1 MRRGTT
7 ARLRHGPNLAA
18 YTLPV
23 PTYRDEAV
31 VLRTH
36 QLGEADRIITLL
48 TRAHGKVR
56 AVAKGVRRTS
66 SKFGG
71 RLEPFQHVD
80 IQFAEGRGSLETVTQ
95 VESLHPSTLGADYA
109 RFTAAQVMV
118 ETADRIIAE
127 ERVPA
132 LQQYRLLLGAILALE
147 SGDRPAPL
155 IVDSYLLRSLAVAGY
170 AVAAEACA
178 GCGDVEVGW
187 FSPQGGGAVC
197 VACRTPGSAM
207 LTDEDARHLGALL
220 AGDWEVALSS
230 ARDVAQKVD
239 GMVVAYSTWHLERA
253 LRSLP
258 FFER

>member
-1 MRRGTT
+1 M
-7 ARLRHGPNLAA
+7 
-18 YTLPV
+18 

-48 TRAHGKVR
+48 TRTHGKVR

-80 IQFAEGRGSLETVTQ
+80 IQFAEGRGSLEVVTQ
-95 VESLHPSTLGADYA
+95 VEALHSSRLAADYS
-109 RFTAAQVMV
+109 RFTAAQVLV
-118 ETADRIIAE
+118 ETTDRLIAE
-127 ERVPA
+127 EGMPS

-147 SGDRPAPL
+147 RGELPAPL
-155 IVDSYLLRSLAVAGY
+155 IVDSFLLRALAIAGY
-170 AVAAEACA
+170 AVATASCAE
-178 GCGDVEVGW
+178 CGNDEVRW

-197 VACRTPGSAM
+197 TGCRTPGSATLDGDDM
-207 LTDEDARHLGALL
+207 THLGALL
-220 AGDWEVALSS
+220 AGDWEAAMTAQRNVAT
-230 ARDVAQKVD
+230 RVD
-239 GMVVAYSTWHLERA
+239 GMVVAYATWHLDRA

-258 FFER
+258 YFER